1 MHRTVDRLRPCAL
14 ATAILCVAGLVRAG
28 DLVRT
33 GRIHVHGNEKIKT
46 YIILREI
53 PLAKGDPFDYGK
65 LQEGRRNVARV
76 PGVDYSEIHVVYLPE
91 DSSLG
96 LNVIVTE
103 KRTLEGNIWLQR
115 GYENKISVGGSTTE
129 YNFRGRSEKLA
140 VSFLAIDNIALGA
153 DWENPRVW
161 GGWKVGLG
169 ARVYYITYD
178 YPYTDFDYAYTGK
191 NIWRLGGE
199 VEAFH
204 PSGERSRLYVKAGY
218 EGVGGD
224 DGVTL
229 DAGGDGFLTLGIGAR
244 WDARDS
250 ERFAWW
256 GWYLLAEMRSVGP
269 WQDGLNI
276 VEAEADARAYLA
288 PFSRLVLA
296 VQARGVKRDGD
307 AIPIYR
313 REHVGGGLTLRGYDY
328 GAFDGDNALSG
339 GAELRLPLNFS
350 RERPLEDVLVGF
362 ELHAFADF
370 GAAWNGPDSLEG
382 DQIHGGYGV
391 GASILNRQVR
401 GLRFDYGWPR
411 DGDGRFHFEI
421 GLKF

>member
-1 MHRTVDRLRPCAL
+1 M
-14 ATAILCVAGLVRAG
+14 
-28 DLVRT
+28 RT
-33 GRIHVHGNEKIKT
+33 GRIYVHGNERVKT
-46 YIILREI
+46 TIILREI

-76 PGVDYSEIHVVYLPE
+76 PGVDYSEIRVVYLPD

-103 KRTLEGNIWLQR
+103 KRTLEGNLWLER
-115 GYENKISVGGSTTE
+115 GYENEISIGGSTTE
-129 YNFRGRSEKLA
+129 YNLRGRSERLA
-140 VSFLAIDNIALGA
+140 VSFLAIRNIVLGA
-153 DWENPRVW
+153 DWENPWVW

-178 YPYTDFDYAYTGK
+178 YPYDDFDNAFAGMSV
-191 NIWRLGGE
+191 WRLGGE

-204 PSGERSRLYVKAGY
+204 PAGKRSRVYVKAGY
-218 EGVGGD
+218 EAAGGD
-224 DGVTL
+224 EGVTL
-229 DAGGDGFLTLGIGAR
+229 DPGGDAFVTMGIGAR
-244 WDARDS
+244 WDGRDS
-250 ERFAWW
+250 ERFAWS
-256 GWYLLAEMRSVGP
+256 GGYLLAEMRAVGP
-269 WQDGLNI
+269 FQEGLGI
-276 VEAEADARAYLA
+276 VEAELDARAFVA

-296 VQARGVKRDGD
+296 AQARAVVRDGD

-328 GAFDGDNALSG
+328 GAFDGDNALHG
-339 GAELRLPLNFS
+339 GAELRVPLNFS
-350 RERPLEDVLVGF
+350 RERPLEDILLGLEV
-362 ELHAFADF
+362 HAFADF
-370 GAAWNGPDSLEG
+370 GAAWNGPEPLEG
-382 DQIHGGYGV
+382 ERLRGGYGV
-391 GASILNRQVR
+391 GAAILNRQVR